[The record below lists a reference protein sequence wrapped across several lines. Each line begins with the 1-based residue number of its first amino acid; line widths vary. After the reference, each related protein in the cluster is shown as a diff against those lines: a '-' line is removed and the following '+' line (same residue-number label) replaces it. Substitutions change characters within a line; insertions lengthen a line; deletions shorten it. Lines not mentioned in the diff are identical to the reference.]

1 MDITDL
7 LSSKVYK
14 SFDEQYKGSKK
25 YMAHTLVV
33 YIFIIF
39 AVFVKDAKIPKVIQE
54 FKCTNLIK
62 FKHFRMIL
70 IMKGNLM
77 KQLILC
83 IVTCSP
89 NIVFHITPLTL
100 KSFCPDLVKEI
111 GRIADNVVDKKRA
124 LDKVNGSG
132 NNQSNNS
139 NNKYQDNNH
148 NNNNNSN
155 GDGNN
160 SNNNGNHSKS
170 NVVNNNKRPEFI
182 GSIINRTGNNIYF
195 PWLLKKK
202 Y

>member
-1 MDITDL
+1 MILNILMDITDL

-132 NNQSNNS
+132 NNQSTTTTINT
-139 NNKYQDNNH
+139 
-148 NNNNNSN
+148 
-155 GDGNN
+155 
-160 SNNNGNHSKS
+160 
-170 NVVNNNKRPEFI
+170 RI
-182 GSIINRTGNNIYF
+182 TSITTIIIVMGTVIIVITMEIIAK
-195 PWLLKKK
+195 LAL
-202 Y
+202 